1 MLFLHG
7 WVASDAWLI
16 VLTVTF
22 LQHLKNSLDC
32 DIYITLRMILN
43 CIENSS

>member
-7 WVASDAWLI
+7 WIASNAWLI

-32 DIYITLRMILN
+32 DIFTTTK
-43 CIENSS
+43 EFS

>member
-7 WVASDAWLI
+7 WIASNAWLI

-22 LQHLKNSLDC
+22 LQQLKNSLDC
-32 DIYITLRMILN
+32 DIFTTTK
-43 CIENSS
+43 EFS